1 MSQYQA
7 LFVDVG
13 FPKDKPPYPK
23 NLPFPYVDWTQM
35 LIPDRFREFVTMRYD
50 NGGYLPCAISWH
62 KKMKA
67 DEEWVNWMADQA
79 GLPRPLHYFHN
90 DSRMSHK
97 SDKTIK
103 KESKKWN
110 QDSTGQ
116 LFGG

>member
-1 MSQYQA
+1 
-7 LFVDVG
+7 
-13 FPKDKPPYPK
+13 
-23 NLPFPYVDWTQM
+23 
-35 LIPDRFREFVTMRYD
+35 
-50 NGGYLPCAISWH
+50 
-62 KKMKA
+62 MKA
-67 DEEWVNWMADQA
+67 DEDWVNWMADQA